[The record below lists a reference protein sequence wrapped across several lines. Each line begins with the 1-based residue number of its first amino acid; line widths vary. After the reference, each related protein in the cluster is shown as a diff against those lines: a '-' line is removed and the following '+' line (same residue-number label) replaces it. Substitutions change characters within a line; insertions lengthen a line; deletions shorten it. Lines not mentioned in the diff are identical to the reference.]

1 MARSKPRR
9 LKVFTASLGFY
20 ETVVAVPSRAAALRA
35 WGSHQDLF
43 ASGLA
48 RETDDPALTA
58 AALAQP
64 DTVLKRATGS
74 SDRFAVEAMSLP
86 KVPPEPKLP
95 RLKTSPKPTSKPDPP
110 RKPADRGAL
119 DAAEAKLAK
128 VDAARK
134 REEAELRSR
143 EEALDDARRKAQAAY
158 VLARKAA
165 TARVVEARKAY
176 RDDGGAG

>member
-1 MARSKPRR
+1 MPKPRR

-48 RETDDPALTA
+48 RETQDPELTA

-64 DTVLKRATGS
+64 DIVLKRAVGS
-74 SDRFAVEAMSLP
+74 SDRFAVEAISLP
-86 KVPPEPKLP
+86 KVPRRQKPAPV
-95 RLKTSPKPTSKPDPP
+95 KTMPKPASKPPQP
-110 RKPADRGAL
+110 RKPADRRAL
-119 DAAEAKLAK
+119 DAAESKLAN

-134 REEAELRSR
+134 CEEADLRDR
-143 EEALDDARRKAQAAY
+143 QAALEAERRKAQTAY
-158 VLARKAA
+158 VEARKAA
-165 TARVVEARKAY
+165 TAAVVEARKAY
-176 RDDGGAG
+176 RDAGGAD